1 MIRGSSDRKAEIEGA
16 QFIALFSSCPHLI
29 TRVLGGSD
37 GDDAQRLCLKHVSK
51 LDSISMI
58 INFIT

>member
-1 MIRGSSDRKAEIEGA
+1 MIRGSSDRKAEIGGA

-37 GDDAQRLCLKHVSK
+37 GDDAQRLCLKHV
-51 LDSISMI
+51 
-58 INFIT
+58 